1 MPRIVGEQYDF
12 DRARFGRRIPID
24 EVGFEHA
31 AVAVPGLRDRGYLL
45 GRRAIDSKIGGR
57 RYVLTFETV
66 SRFDYN
72 HDAANDGLILSCSVT
87 IADGAIEFACNP
99 WDQPPGPFVR
109 EVVRIPGGG
118 CGSCALAF
126 RRRFPVESPV
136 LRASYNGH
144 YLSFPSPSALIKTTN
159 HAHSPVVFSPGSTKN
174 HCSCGVHGDASF
186 HPTCVSQKLQP
197 YALGR

>member
-1 MPRIVGEQYDF
+1 MLGNGQSVFAEI

-45 GRRAIDSKIGGR
+45 GRRSIDSKIGGR
-57 RYVLTFETV
+57 RHVLTFETV

-136 LRASYNGH
+136 LRASYNGY
-144 YLSFPSPSALIKTTN
+144 YLSFPS
-159 HAHSPVVFSPGSTKN
+159 
-174 HCSCGVHGDASF
+174 
-186 HPTCVSQKLQP
+186 
-197 YALGR
+197 

>member
-31 AVAVPGLRDRGYLL
+31 AVAVPGLRNPRYLL
-45 GRRAIDSKIGGR
+45 ARRASDSKIGGP
-57 RYVLTFETV
+57 RYVLTFENV

-87 IADGAIEFACNP
+87 IADGAIEFACNR
-99 WDQPPGPFVR
+99 WDQPPSPFVR

-144 YLSFPSPSALIKTTN
+144 YLSFPS
-159 HAHSPVVFSPGSTKN
+159 
-174 HCSCGVHGDASF
+174 
-186 HPTCVSQKLQP
+186 
-197 YALGR
+197 

>member
-1 MPRIVGEQYDF
+1 M
-12 DRARFGRRIPID
+12 
-24 EVGFEHA
+24 
-31 AVAVPGLRDRGYLL
+31 
-45 GRRAIDSKIGGR
+45 
-57 RYVLTFETV
+57 LTFETV

-144 YLSFPSPSALIKTTN
+144 YLSFPSPGALIKTTI
-159 HAHSPVVFSPGSTKN
+159 HAQFHVAFSPGSTKN
-174 HCSCGVHGDASF
+174 HCSSGVHSDASF
-186 HPTCVSQKLQP
+186 HASINLRKLKI
-197 YALGR
+197 

>member
-1 MPRIVGEQYDF
+1 M
-12 DRARFGRRIPID
+12 
-24 EVGFEHA
+24 
-31 AVAVPGLRDRGYLL
+31 
-45 GRRAIDSKIGGR
+45 
-57 RYVLTFETV
+57 LTFETV

-126 RRRFPVESPV
+126 RRRFPVELPV

-144 YLSFPSPSALIKTTN
+144 YLSFPSPSALIKTTI
-159 HAHSPVVFSPGSTKN
+159 HARSYVTLSRCSTQN
-174 HCSCGVHGDASF
+174 HCSRRFHRDASF
-186 HPTCVSQKLQP
+186 DASANLEKLTI
-197 YALGR
+197 